1 MGVLNWLAQH
11 WFDTLQTLAIVVS
24 FGVTAY
30 TLRRD
35 QRVRRLSNTFEI
47 NRQHRDLWL
56 SFSQRPELARI
67 FESTAENEGISTV
80 ETEFINLVILH
91 LKLAHYA
98 MREKLYEP
106 PEGLSD
112 DIRHFFTKP
121 IPRRVWEEK
130 KRFHGAAFTAFLEK
144 HL

>member
-1 MGVLNWLAQH
+1 MGVLNWLVH
-11 WFDTLQTLAIVVS
+11 NGFDALQTLAIVVS

-35 QRVRRLSNTFEI
+35 YRVRRLANTFEI

-56 SFSQRPELARI
+56 HFSERPELARI
-67 FESTAENEGISTV
+67 LESNAGDKPISAA
-80 ETEFINLVILH
+80 ETEFVNLVILH
-91 LKLAHYA
+91 LKLAHRA
-98 MREKLYEP
+98 IQDRLYDTP
-106 PEGLSD
+106 VGLAR
-112 DIRHFFTKP
+112 DIREFFGKP

-130 KRFHGAAFTAFLEK
+130 KSFHGEAFVAFLEK